1 MTKTSLLSE
10 AEARAL
16 FPMGTMVLDMGWYA
30 LLPPVGFLVLFGALY
45 LYTHLQ

>member
-1 MTKTSLLSE
+1 MTESLLSE

-30 LLPPVGFLVLFGALY
+30 LLPPVLVGLVLFGALY
-45 LYTHLQ
+45 LYTHLR